1 MIIEHGQHIF
11 LINSR
16 HVQKLLA
23 FVLDCSFRL
32 VDLADWPGEHT
43 PITSMARQA
52 IQCLDP

>member
-1 MIIEHGQHIF
+1 MIIKHGQHIF

-16 HVQKLLA
+16 DVQKFLA

-52 IQCLDP
+52 IQCLEP